1 MGLLLPMLCTFWGR
15 KANLGPFPGPQL
27 PQAYWGVHPSVGRPV
42 SPVGSDSRLFFSLK
56 KTPLRSL
63 IFKDLRALPLLRCFI
78 CRWLPPGLSPPPAIS
93 RLSPTAWKRSA
104 GGGKLSPRGT
114 ARSRRGLSLTRL
126 ICMIITFSAGTTFP
140 GVHRGPPPALLAARR
155 SGACPFLPPP
165 APGEGRAGPRHE
177 LLGAVPAV
185 GAAGQDL
192 PRRAV
197 PGGCP
202 RYRPG
207 SSWGIAPRPLGCGG
221 AV

>member
-1 MGLLLPMLCTFWGR
+1 MWGHRPVGLLLPMLCTFWGR

-104 GGGKLSPRGT
+104 GGGEAQPAGHGAKPAWALINPAHLHDNYFQR
-114 ARSRRGLSLTRL
+114 RDYISRRTSRPPSGLIGSPAERRL
-126 ICMIITFSAGTTFP
+126 PLPPAAGP
-140 GVHRGPPPALLAARR
+140 GRGP
-155 SGACPFLPPP
+155 
-165 APGEGRAGPRHE
+165 GRAP
-177 LLGAVPAV
+177 P
-185 GAAGQDL
+185 
-192 PRRAV
+192 
-197 PGGCP
+197 
-202 RYRPG
+202 
-207 SSWGIAPRPLGCGG
+207 
-221 AV
+221 

>member
-1 MGLLLPMLCTFWGR
+1 MPMLCTFWGR
-15 KANLGPFPGPQL
+15 KADPGSFPGPQL
-27 PQAYWGVHPSVGRPV
+27 PQAYWGVHPSVGSPV
-42 SPVGSDSRLFFSLK
+42 SPIGSDSRLFFSLK

-63 IFKDLRALPLLRCFI
+63 IFKDPASSASVEVLHLQVVASWPLPTASNQPPGPNRLEAQRGGEAQPAGHGAKPARALINPAHLHDNYFQRRDYI
-78 CRWLPPGLSPPPAIS
+78 SRRTSWLPPGLIGSPAERRLPLPPA
-93 RLSPTAWKRSA
+93 A
-104 GGGKLSPRGT
+104 G
-114 ARSRRGLSLTRL
+114 
-126 ICMIITFSAGTTFP
+126 P
-140 GVHRGPPPALLAARR
+140 GRGP
-155 SGACPFLPPP
+155 
-165 APGEGRAGPRHE
+165 GRAGPRHE

-197 PGGCP
+197 PGGCS